1 MRTIFKALIIF
12 TIIFMFG
19 ACTSIDSEEDLEEVN
34 EYIIP
39 NEIQR
44 IIDKVE
50 NLAKKYALQLD
61 GEWADEYVNCLDSEE
76 AREYKGYSNLKATL
90 DQFRIECGADRIY
103 VLTDINAGD
112 EYFELTIDSSKQPDE
127 WMGKYKIEDH
137 YISAQKGVPQPSD
150 FAKKNNEG
158 LLIWS
163 ASAPVYDSSGYVVGI
178 LNIDYPI
185 PEIEAYP
192 ELIIE

>member
-50 NLAKKYALQLD
+50 NLAKVCPSIRR
-61 GEWADEYVNCLDSEE
+61 G
-76 AREYKGYSNLKATL
+76 
-90 DQFRIECGADRIY
+90 
-103 VLTDINAGD
+103 
-112 EYFELTIDSSKQPDE
+112 
-127 WMGKYKIEDH
+127 MGR
-137 YISAQKGVPQPSD
+137 
-150 FAKKNNEG
+150 
-158 LLIWS
+158 
-163 ASAPVYDSSGYVVGI
+163 
-178 LNIDYPI
+178 
-185 PEIEAYP
+185 
-192 ELIIE
+192 